1 MFDVMTA
8 WNDLVR
14 QSLDRALTTQRPSLE
29 AAAEAL
35 AGALAAGRSF
45 FAFGCNHSRLL
56 VDELFYRA
64 GSLVPVNP
72 IDVPG
77 LRLDT
82 PSPLTGSD
90 LEKLPGLARRVLDH
104 TPLGQGDVLL
114 VVSTSGRNTVPVEMA
129 EEGKARGAWIV
140 ALTSL
145 AYAVSQPSLAPSG
158 RRLHEVADVVLDH
171 GAPPG
176 DAALAVPGVGPA
188 MGPLSTIL
196 GAALLHGW
204 MARTAELL
212 AERGVEPPVFQ
223 SANQPGGGDWNRA
236 LLARWEAQIH
246 WPHH

>member
-1 MFDVMTA
+1 MDDVMAA
-8 WNDLVR
+8 WHELLRHHVDW
-14 QSLDRALTTQRPSLE
+14 ALTTQRPALE
-29 AAAEAL
+29 AAALRL
-35 AGALAAGRSF
+35 ADTLSLGRSF

-56 VDELFYRA
+56 VDEIFYRA

-104 TPLGQGDVLL
+104 TPLGAGDLLL

-129 EEGKARGAWIV
+129 AEGKARGAGIV

-145 AYAVSQPSLAPSG
+145 PYAESQPSLAPSG
-158 RRLHEVADVVLDH
+158 KRLHELADVVLDH

-176 DAALAVPGVGPA
+176 DAALTVPGVGPA
-188 MGPLSTIL
+188 MGPVSTIV
-196 GAALLHGW
+196 GAALLHAW
-204 MARTAELL
+204 MARTAQLL
-212 AERGVEPPVFQ
+212 AERGSDPPVFQ
-223 SANQPGGGDWNRA
+223 SANRPGGGDWNRA
-236 LLARWEAQIH
+236 VLARWEAQIH